1 MFKDLENQLQIMP
14 ENNLMQDH
22 SKEKMLFGKLEK
34 TNGGPEKDEEEKK
47 IAITPIKRKRGRPR
61 KFKENMLF
69 DKLDKKNCGHEKDE
83 EEKKTAINQGP
94 KKRGRK
100 RKEEGKNI
108 PITQPPNKRGR
119 KSNELKSADQEK
131 IGKPNYQSSLLEDDD
146 AKKK

>member
-1 MFKDLENQLQIMP
+1 MFKDLDSQLQIMP
-14 ENNLMQDH
+14 EYNDHSMENNLMQDH
-22 SKEKMLFGKLEK
+22 SEEKMLFGKLEK

-47 IAITPIKRKRGRPR
+47 IAITIPPKKRGRGRPR

-100 RKEEGKNI
+100 
-108 PITQPPNKRGR
+108 
-119 KSNELKSADQEK
+119 
-131 IGKPNYQSSLLEDDD
+131 
-146 AKKK
+146 KKKKERR